1 MIRNSEQSLK
11 NWYNKQNRKPLIIRG
26 ARQVGKS
33 YLVRQFVKDMGI
45 PLFEINLEKHST
57 LDSVFATLDMKKI
70 LTECEYVCST
80 SFSSG
85 KNGGVLFLDEIQAA
99 PNAIAALRYFFEEKP
114 DLPVIAAGSLL
125 EFALSRHSFSM
136 PVGRVEFHYLGPM
149 TFSEFLVGL
158 GEEQLCKYINGYT
171 VESTPS
177 DAAHDR
183 LLMRLREYLLVGG
196 MPEAVREFVATGSMN
211 SVSPVHESIIE
222 TYRSDFSK
230 YAALDD
236 LVLLRRV
243 FDFVPSAIGEKFKYV
258 NVDPDSRA
266 QKVKNAFE
274 LLTLAG
280 LVAPIRHSSASGI
293 PIAVSADSNVFKPL
307 FLDIGLMNAVS
318 GIRALPLSIFQSSRF
333 INEGKM
339 AEQFVGQQLLYIN
352 STMRPELFYW
362 LREGKKNSAE
372 VDYLIQHGVHII
384 PVEVKSGKS
393 GTLKSLHRFMA
404 DKKGLLAVRFD
415 QNQPSLNEVNIHVAD
430 SAGVKTITFK
440 MLSLP
445 LYFAEQCGKLIQE
458 ILP

>member
-1 MIRNSEQSLK
+1 
-11 NWYNKQNRKPLIIRG
+11 
-26 ARQVGKS
+26 
-33 YLVRQFVKDMGI
+33 
-45 PLFEINLEKHST
+45 
-57 LDSVFATLDMKKI
+57 
-70 LTECEYVCST
+70 
-80 SFSSG
+80 
-85 KNGGVLFLDEIQAA
+85 
-99 PNAIAALRYFFEEKP
+99 
-114 DLPVIAAGSLL
+114 
-125 EFALSRHSFSM
+125 
-136 PVGRVEFHYLGPM
+136 M

-158 GEEQLCKYINGYT
+158 GEEQLYKYINGYT
-171 VESTPS
+171 VESKPS

-243 FDFVPSAIGEKFKYV
+243 FDFVPSAVGEKFKCV

-266 QKVKNAFE
+266 QKVKNAFT
-274 LLTLAG
+274 LLALAG

-293 PIAVSADSNVFKPL
+293 PIAASADSNVFKPL
-307 FLDIGLMNAVS
+307 FLDIGLMNSVS
-318 GIRALPLSIFQSSRF
+318 GIRALPLSIFQSSHF

-339 AEQFVGQQLLYIN
+339 AEQFVGQQLLYTN

-362 LREGKKNSAE
+362 LREGKKNNAE
-372 VDYLIQHGVHII
+372 VDYLIQHDVHII

-393 GTLKSLHRFMA
+393 GALKSLHRFMA

-415 QNQPSLNEVNIHVAD
+415 LNQPLLHDVNIHVAD
-430 SAGVKTITFK
+430 TTGVKNITFK